1 MLPVICDIYL
11 ILTAPEHKRLSPF
24 QRAFAGN
31 RYSDHIAALSAFTSW
46 EEARIGGEAAEISF
60 CDYKGLSMPTLRV
73 TWEAKVSDM
82 SILN

>member
-1 MLPVICDIYL
+1 M

-24 QRAFAGN
+24 QRAFAGS

-46 EEARIGGEAAEISF
+46 EEARSGGEASEIGF

-73 TWEAKVSDM
+73 TWEAKVCDKFLSNC
-82 SILN
+82 IV